1 MNKKQQISE
10 SGKVDWILLSLY
22 LALVSVGWVMIYA
35 VSYDNNAS
43 GNLLSLDYNAGRQ
56 LIFIGISF
64 FVLFFVLAFDSK
76 IWRTFSYGFYGIGI
90 LLLILVLFA
99 GKEINGQKAWFGIGN
114 IFTFQPAEIAKLGT
128 CLALANLLSDY
139 KMKLTENRSA
149 LVAIGL
155 VMLPPLLIM
164 FQPDAGSALVFF
176 SFFILMYR
184 EGLNS
189 TLYAIVLSFAA
200 LFVLSLLFGFDMT
213 YLLIL
218 TAAIAIFVYQLPN
231 RNYYLMAV
239 ALLGIGGFI
248 AVNSGNA
255 KEILIAMTGVLL
267 ILGAFMLRLKKVQ
280 IIYVVFPV
288 VVIASLT
295 SFFSNFVFNILEPH
309 QQERINVWLHPERCD
324 PRGSLYNVL
333 QSKMA
338 IGSGGLSGKG
348 FMNGTLTKLNYVP
361 EQATDF
367 IFCTVGEEHG
377 FIGTF
382 TVIGL
387 YLFLLVR
394 LSLVAER
401 QKLNF
406 SRNYIWGVAGIL
418 FFHFLI
424 NIGMTM
430 GLVPIIGIPL
440 PLVSYGGSS
449 LIGFTVLIGVVIKLD
464 SIRQKE

>member
-22 LALVSVGWVMIYA
+22 LALVSIGWVMIYA

-43 GNLLSLDYNAGRQ
+43 NNFFSIDYNAGRQ
-56 LIFIGISF
+56 MIWIGISF
-64 FVLFFVLAFDSK
+64 FILFFVLAFDSK
-76 IWRTFSYGFYGIGI
+76 VWRTFSYGFYAIGI
-90 LLLILVLFA
+90 LLLISVLIF
-99 GKEINGQKAWFGIGN
+99 GKVINGQKAWFSLG
-114 IFTFQPAEIAKLGT
+114 FFAFQPAEIAKLGT

-139 KMKLTENRSA
+139 KMKLNERKSA

-155 VMLPPLLIM
+155 IFLPPILIM
-164 FQPDAGSALVFF
+164 FQPDAGSALVFL
-176 SFFILMYR
+176 SFFILLYR
-184 EGLNS
+184 EGLNAS
-189 TLYAIVLSFAA
+189 IYAVVLSFAA
-200 LFVLSLLFGFDMT
+200 LFILSLLFGFDIT
-213 YLLIL
+213 YLFIL
-218 TAAIAIFVYQLPN
+218 TAALAIFVYQLPN

-239 ALLGIGGFI
+239 GLLCIGGFI

-255 KEILIAMTGVLL
+255 PEILIAMTVMVLIMAI
-267 ILGAFMLRLKKVQ
+267 ILWRLKKVQ
-280 IIYVVFPV
+280 LLFLFLPMI
-288 VVIASLT
+288 VIASLT
-295 SFFSNFVFNILEPH
+295 SFFSNYVFNILEPH
-309 QQERINVWLHPERCD
+309 QQERINVWLHPDRCD

-338 IGSGGLSGKG
+338 IGSGGLDGKG
-348 FMNGTLTKLNYVP
+348 FLNGTLTKLNYVP

-377 FIGTF
+377 FIGAF

-387 YLFLLVR
+387 YLFLLIR
-394 LSLVAER
+394 LTLVAER

-406 SRNYIWGVAGIL
+406 SRNFIWGVAGIL
-418 FFHFLI
+418 FFHFLV

-449 LIGFTVLIGVVIKLD
+449 LIGFTVLLGVVIKMD

>member
-1 MNKKQQISE
+1 MSRRPGYPE
-10 SGKVDWILLSLY
+10 SGRVDWILLSLY
-22 LALVSVGWVMIYA
+22 LALVSIGWVMIYA
-35 VSYDNNAS
+35 VSHDNNGS
-43 GNLLSLDYNAGRQ
+43 GSLLSIDYNAGRQ
-56 LIFIGISF
+56 LIWIGVSF
-64 FVLFFVLAFDSK
+64 SMLFFVLAFDSK

-99 GKEINGQKAWFGIGN
+99 GKEINGQKAWFSIG
-114 IFTFQPAEIAKLGT
+114 FFSFQPAEIAKFGT

-139 KMKLTENRSA
+139 KMKLTETRSA
-149 LVAIGL
+149 LVAISL
-155 VMLPPLLIM
+155 VLFPPFLIM

-184 EGLNS
+184 EGLNAM
-189 TLYAIVLSFAA
+189 LYVTVLSFVA
-200 LFVLSLLFGFDMT
+200 LFILSLLFGFDLT
-213 YLLIL
+213 YLFIL
-218 TAAIAIFVYQLPN
+218 TAGLGIMVNQLPN
-231 RNYYLMAV
+231 KNYYLMAV
-239 ALLGIGGFI
+239 GVLGIGGFI

-255 KEILIAMTGVLL
+255 KEILIAMTGLL
-267 ILGAFMLRLKKVQ
+267 LLLAGVMAWLKRTQMIFIVM
-280 IIYVVFPV
+280 PLLM
-288 VVIASLT
+288 IASGI

-338 IGSGGLSGKG
+338 IGSGGLAGKG

-387 YLFLLVR
+387 YLFLLIR
-394 LSLVAER
+394 LTLVAER

-449 LIGFTVLIGVVIKLD
+449 LIGFTVLLGVVIKLD